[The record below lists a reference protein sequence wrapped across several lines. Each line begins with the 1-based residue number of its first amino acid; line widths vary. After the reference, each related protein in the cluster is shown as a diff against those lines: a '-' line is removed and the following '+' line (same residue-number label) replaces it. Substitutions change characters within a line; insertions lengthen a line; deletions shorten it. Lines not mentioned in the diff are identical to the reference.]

1 MKKLTTLIAALF
13 FSFIVQGQ
21 SVLHYEFD
29 NSLSEING
37 SGPVLNVLGDE
48 GIYQQDTLG
57 EVGDAR
63 KWVYRFEN
71 NSGFQFDNA
80 AADNFLGESYT
91 IELYFVFDELTSWK
105 RVVDWKNR
113 KSDNGAYVYNGQLNF
128 YPYVYS
134 DEAPVVEGEYTY
146 YVITRNG
153 DDQTVKI
160 YTDAREEIRFTDTN
174 GDALPDG
181 DNVVN
186 FFHDDLAVPNEASSG
201 AVAMLKLYNYA
212 LDSSQIKTNYDD
224 LAGNLF
230 FIGEHGKINTPVR
243 IYPNPVADKLNLGLG
258 NFEDNEVVTIRMVN
272 ALGLT
277 VLKTETRGGQTVT
290 VSLSSL
296 ALQNGIYL
304 LFAESPTKRSSG
316 KILIRR

>member
-57 EVGDAR
+57 EVGDVR

-304 LFAESPTKRSSG
+304 LFAESPTKRS
-316 KILIRR
+316 IC

>member
-57 EVGDAR
+57 EVGDVR
-63 KWVYRFEN
+63 KWVYRFKN

>member
-57 EVGDAR
+57 EVGDVR